1 MSGWWDSHSLRLRLM
16 SIGLVGIA
24 LVQAVSSVAL
34 YTALSVTSRHDLD
47 RRAAATAQQV
57 AALVVAHRLPDPI
70 PVTGT
75 ESVQVLDADGRVISA
90 SASGDRL
97 TALLTPAELARAESE
112 PFAVSGS
119 RLGMASPLRVSA
131 LRVSGAAGAPVVVVA
146 EPVADLT
153 RSQHILVVSLLLGF
167 PLLLLVLGLVAWRVI
182 GATLRP
188 VESLRSAAER
198 VSGAGDDE
206 RLPEPRSRDEI
217 WALAVT
223 LNSMLDRL
231 AAARDRERTFVANV
245 AHELRNPLASLR
257 VQADVNRRH
266 GASEADHADLAA
278 ELARLSALVED
289 LLVLARLDAGDALP
303 PPDPAAEPGVVL
315 PGFADADDDTS
326 GPEVR
331 VGSLAAGTVPM
342 TRLELERVV
351 GNLVDNARRH
361 ARARVDIA
369 FSRTARETVLSVAD
383 DGAGIP
389 AADRARVFDRFAR
402 LDEARDRDSGGTGLG
417 LAIVRE
423 LVRRRGGDVRLGAS
437 SSGGLLAEVRFPD
450 QPVAGDSR
458 PGLGDPDRVE
468 EPGQLLDALEEAGA
482 RTRPGGVGVHRHHR
496 DTGGEDAAGH
506 QVVGQLLAS
515 GAVEAAGRHHE
526 HVGLRREDRLPRHP
540 PRLLPR
546 RGQHRLTTGRLD
558 HLRDPV
564 PGRERGLGPLQEH
577 HPGPRAAVAPT
588 SYDVEA
594 GALLGDQFLGL
605 GLVARRTA

>member
-1 MSGWWDSHSLRLRLM
+1 MTSWWGSLSLRTRLM
-16 SIGLVGIA
+16 SIGLVGLA
-24 LVQAVSSVAL
+24 VVQALSSVAL

-57 AALVVAHRLPDPI
+57 ADLVTSNRLPDPI

-75 ESVQVLDADGRVISA
+75 ESVQVLDARGRVLSA
-90 SASGDRL
+90 SANGDRL
-97 TALLTPAELARAESE
+97 TSLLTPAELDRAR
-112 PFAVSGS
+112 SGPVTVPGA
-119 RLGMASPLRVSA
+119 RLGMTSTLRVTA
-131 LRVSGAAGAPVVVVA
+131 LPSSGAAGAPVVLVA
-146 EPVADLT
+146 EPVADLA
-153 RSQHILVVSLLLGF
+153 RSQHILVVTLLLGF

-231 AAARDRERTFVANV
+231 AAARERERSFVANV

-278 ELARLSALVED
+278 ELTGLSALVED
-289 LLVLARLDAGDALP
+289 LLVLARLDAGGSLP
-303 PPDPAAEPGVVL
+303 APDPAAEPRAVL
-315 PGFADADDDTS
+315 PGYATADDEAS
-326 GPEVR
+326 GPEVAI
-331 VGSLAAGTVPM
+331 VALAAGTVPM
-342 TRLELERVV
+342 TRLELERVL

-361 ARARVDIA
+361 ARARVDVG
-369 FSRTARETVLSVAD
+369 FTRTARETVLSVAD

-423 LVRRRGGDVRLGAS
+423 LVRRRGGDVRLTAS
-437 SSGGLLAEVRFPD
+437 SYGGLLAEVRFPD
-450 QPVAGDSR
+450 
-458 PGLGDPDRVE
+458 
-468 EPGQLLDALEEAGA
+468 
-482 RTRPGGVGVHRHHR
+482 
-496 DTGGEDAAGH
+496 
-506 QVVGQLLAS
+506 
-515 GAVEAAGRHHE
+515 
-526 HVGLRREDRLPRHP
+526 P
-540 PRLLPR
+540 P
-546 RGQHRLTTGRLD
+546 
-558 HLRDPV
+558 
-564 PGRERGLGPLQEH
+564 
-577 HPGPRAAVAPT
+577 
-588 SYDVEA
+588 
-594 GALLGDQFLGL
+594 
-605 GLVARRTA
+605 

>member
-75 ESVQVLDADGRVISA
+75 ESVQVLDARGRVISA

-97 TALLTPAELARAESE
+97 TALLTPAELVRAESE

-119 RLGMASPLRVSA
+119 RLGMSSPLRVSA
-131 LRVSGAAGAPVVVVA
+131 LPVSGAAGAPVVVVA

-303 PPDPAAEPGVVL
+303 APAPAAEPGVVL
-315 PGFADADDDTS
+315 PGFADADDTS

-331 VGSLAAGTVPM
+331 VGALAPGTVPM

-361 ARARVDIA
+361 ALARVDIA

-450 QPVAGDSR
+450 QPVAG
-458 PGLGDPDRVE
+458 
-468 EPGQLLDALEEAGA
+468 
-482 RTRPGGVGVHRHHR
+482 
-496 DTGGEDAAGH
+496 
-506 QVVGQLLAS
+506 
-515 GAVEAAGRHHE
+515 
-526 HVGLRREDRLPRHP
+526 
-540 PRLLPR
+540 
-546 RGQHRLTTGRLD
+546 TT
-558 HLRDPV
+558 P
-564 PGRERGLGPLQEH
+564 
-577 HPGPRAAVAPT
+577 PGP
-588 SYDVEA
+588 D
-594 GALLGDQFLGL
+594 
-605 GLVARRTA
+605 